1 MDQNTSIRLVHL
13 SDVHVTHPS
22 LGWRKADWFSKRL
35 PGWINLRALGRGR
48 RFRNADRVLSA
59 LMASLQAD
67 PPDRILFSGDATALG
82 FQSELAHAAEL
93 FGLANGQAP
102 TGLAVPG
109 NHDYYV
115 HADAQSG
122 WFEHYF
128 APWQQGERVDNA
140 VYPFAQRVGQYWL
153 IAVNSAVPNRL
164 FWDASG
170 LVDGAQLERLERLL
184 KRLDPGPR
192 ILVSHYPICLANGR
206 REKRFHGIRNL
217 EATLEVANRGGVC
230 LWLHGHRHGPYWHQD
245 TGLADFPIICAG
257 SATQNGHWS
266 YGDYLLAGRNLHAAR
281 KEYNR
286 ETRLFEEK
294 ETFALELP
302 LLAPGP

>member
-1 MDQNTSIRLVHL
+1 
-13 SDVHVTHPS
+13 
-22 LGWRKADWFSKRL
+22 
-35 PGWINLRALGRGR
+35 
-48 RFRNADRVLSA
+48 
-59 LMASLQAD
+59 MASLQAD

-93 FGLANGQAP
+93 FGLSNGQAAL
-102 TGLAVPG
+102 GLAVPG

-206 REKRFHGIRNL
+206 REKRFHGLRNL

-230 LWLHGHRHGPYWHQD
+230 LWLHGHRHGPYRHQD
-245 TGLADFPIICAG
+245 TGLAGFPIICAG
-257 SATQNGHWS
+257 SATQSGLWS